1 MGECIRC
8 THDPPWSSEIRVE
21 ASEEQLNFNKPHRP
35 ARNALEAFSGVVD
48 TIKREI
54 IKSRHHWNAHEPR
67 MWSRARGLSD
77 RDLTRLDINEDLV
90 LVSSAPTTYGTIILG
105 KIRIPAINDDQGEG
119 FIHVR
124 CVPYDGS
131 TIGRIRNG
139 DLTSVDPRGPGSM
152 TRLTEYCR
160 CYLLPPISLLI

>member
-1 MGECIRC
+1 VHSV
-8 THDPPWSSEIRVE
+8 THNPSWSSETRVE
-21 ASEEQLNFNKPHRP
+21 ASKEQLNFNKPHPP
-35 ARNALEAFSGVVD
+35 AGNALEAFSGVVD
-48 TIKREI
+48 KIKREI
-54 IKSRHHWNAHEPR
+54 IKSRHHWDAHEPR

-77 RDLTRLDINEDLV
+77 HDLTRFNINEDLV
-90 LVSSAPTTYGTIILG
+90 LVSSASTTYGTIILG

-124 CVPYDGS
+124 CVPCYSS
-131 TIGRIRNG
+131 TMRRIRNG

-152 TRLTEYCR
+152 TLRTEYCR